1 MRHADDENVHPRGR
15 AEAGST
21 RGAKTRAPGDAAR
34 DRRGMTTTRRAAT
47 LESAFG
53 EITNRYVRS
62 RGDGRAATESKAR
75 LVGRRAAALLVDPT
89 GLSETIAE
97 VEEWA
102 AALNDR
108 DVRDGPDHPE
118 RRTDAASASEDEDEV
133 VASEEASEDED
144 EDASE
149 DENASFS
156 SRAAELAKM
165 RQVLEISSRVREM
178 CDARTAELEATRAE
192 LREAER
198 NFTDAEASRVA
209 TEERLASVE
218 RDFLASRL
226 ASDEETKALRA
237 ALADAE
243 TAAVVEASTFSSKEV
258 GLKDALREMTLE
270 RDRARAGLRDA
281 EMELQA
287 LVIEGEAGAGAAE
300 AAAAACDAAAAAE
313 AETSKLRDQLANAR
327 LELRLARAESRGR
340 ADENEVLADELAART
355 ARSADAEEAPRKN
368 TQSSQTEEEP
378 FVFRGDGSLDDDAT
392 EKDHDTSQKE
402 TSKASSSSLEEKSR
416 VERSER
422 AAFESKLA
430 ALAATVRDA
439 NAKVAAAESAAA
451 EASDELAARRLGDA
465 AAERQK
471 RSLERQI
478 DVLKARVGEL
488 EAELATAR
496 SEALEST
503 ASEVSEAVAALEAGH
518 VEALRAMEREVE
530 SARAEAAAAE
540 TAAAASASAAE
551 NSALS
556 ADAAFEEARRARM
569 DFVDARDEAE
579 RLECLLEEEKRA
591 KARAETRDAEAKKPV
606 TLHVTVVDDTAVCLT
621 TVVQGVYDESDL
633 EKARREA
640 SERATESTTALMES
654 ALESAVHIAREE
666 AAAERDKALAD
677 SAKTHVAALEAAVV
691 SARAEATASARA
703 ATRAALEDAEAAMR
717 EEIRISQTEYSDEA
731 RVSRE
736 RAEATEAALATATRE
751 FETALAA
758 SANEHEREVER
769 LRESLRRAVEER
781 RSISERAEETET
793 ALARCR
799 SELADAKA
807 NAIEFETKLA
817 EANAAR
823 DAARDDAAAKDA
835 ELAEYAARAML
846 HRDFSVSPSPI
857 RAVDVSPFERKD
869 ASEGASFRASR
880 RVTERRDS
888 VSASAATP
896 MSSAD
901 EAKRSEDDARALDQ
915 ALVIEELKATLAEAY
930 ERERALESALAEAK
944 ATDASRAGTQNN
956 DADADADA
964 DVSFSVKPEKPEKLW
979 AFREKP
985 EKPEEARPSSETSSP
1000 QVREKLRRSVAELDR
1015 LRARIADLTHE
1026 ASYEQTVS
1034 AASPSRSAGEDSF
1047 ARALGGAGRMER
1059 SVDISQDVSAYHDAP
1074 TPESV
1079 RMEERKMLRLI
1090 THTGA
1095 GPFAASE
1102 PRLRFDGF
1110 SPTFGAATATPYER
1124 TDSAEVS
1131 LDVSSASTPPDYDAR
1146 RFASLLKRGEEEVR
1160 KLKAR
1165 VAAFERAGTEE

>member
-133 VASEEASEDED
+133 VASEDEDED
-144 EDASE
+144 ASEDASE

-165 RQVLEISSRVREM
+165 RQVLEISSRVRDM

-198 NFTDAEASRVA
+198 NFTHAEASRVA
-209 TEERLASVE
+209 TAERLASVE

-313 AETSKLRDQLANAR
+313 AETSKLRDQLATAR

-355 ARSADAEEAPRKN
+355 ARSSADKKEALRKN
-368 TQSSQTEEEP
+368 AQSSQTEEEP

-392 EKDHDTSQKE
+392 EKEHDISKKE
-402 TSKASSSSLEEKSR
+402 TSKASSSSLEEKAR

-422 AAFESKLA
+422 FAFESKLA

-471 RSLERQI
+471 RSLEKQI

-503 ASEVSEAVAALEAGH
+503 ASEVSDAVAALEAGH

-551 NSALS
+551 KSALS

-591 KARAETRDAEAKKPV
+591 KARAETRDAEENKPV

-666 AAAERDKALAD
+666 AFAEQNKALAD
-677 SAKTHVAALEAAVV
+677 LAKTHVAALEAAVV

-717 EEIRISQTEYSDEA
+717 EETRKARDEA

-781 RSISERAEETET
+781 RSVSERAEETET

-807 NAIEFETKLA
+807 NATESQTKLA

-857 RAVDVSPFERKD
+857 RAVDDVSTPYEQTVFERKD
-869 ASEGASFRASR
+869 ASEGASFRAPR
-880 RVTERRDS
+880 RGTERRDS

-896 MSSAD
+896 TSSAD

-944 ATDASRAGTQNN
+944 ATDASRAETQKKN
-956 DADADADA
+956 ADADADA
-964 DVSFSVKPEKPEKLW
+964 DVSFSV
-979 AFREKP
+979 KP

-1059 SVDISQDVSAYHDAP
+1059 SVDVSQDVSAYHDAP

-1124 TDSAEVS
+1124 TGSAEVS

>member
-1 MRHADDENVHPRGR
+1 
-15 AEAGST
+15 
-21 RGAKTRAPGDAAR
+21 
-34 DRRGMTTTRRAAT
+34 
-47 LESAFG
+47 
-53 EITNRYVRS
+53 
-62 RGDGRAATESKAR
+62 
-75 LVGRRAAALLVDPT
+75 
-89 GLSETIAE
+89 
-97 VEEWA
+97 
-102 AALNDR
+102 
-108 DVRDGPDHPE
+108 
-118 RRTDAASASEDEDEV
+118 
-133 VASEEASEDED
+133 
-144 EDASE
+144 
-149 DENASFS
+149 
-156 SRAAELAKM
+156 
-165 RQVLEISSRVREM
+165 
-178 CDARTAELEATRAE
+178 
-192 LREAER
+192 
-198 NFTDAEASRVA
+198 
-209 TEERLASVE
+209 
-218 RDFLASRL
+218 
-226 ASDEETKALRA
+226 
-237 ALADAE
+237 
-243 TAAVVEASTFSSKEV
+243 
-258 GLKDALREMTLE
+258 
-270 RDRARAGLRDA
+270 
-281 EMELQA
+281 
-287 LVIEGEAGAGAAE
+287 
-300 AAAAACDAAAAAE
+300 
-313 AETSKLRDQLANAR
+313 
-327 LELRLARAESRGR
+327 
-340 ADENEVLADELAART
+340 
-355 ARSADAEEAPRKN
+355 
-368 TQSSQTEEEP
+368 
-378 FVFRGDGSLDDDAT
+378 
-392 EKDHDTSQKE
+392 
-402 TSKASSSSLEEKSR
+402 
-416 VERSER
+416 
-422 AAFESKLA
+422 
-430 ALAATVRDA
+430 
-439 NAKVAAAESAAA
+439 
-451 EASDELAARRLGDA
+451 
-465 AAERQK
+465 
-471 RSLERQI
+471 
-478 DVLKARVGEL
+478 
-488 EAELATAR
+488 
-496 SEALEST
+496 
-503 ASEVSEAVAALEAGH
+503 
-518 VEALRAMEREVE
+518 
-530 SARAEAAAAE
+530 
-540 TAAAASASAAE
+540 
-551 NSALS
+551 
-556 ADAAFEEARRARM
+556 M

-591 KARAETRDAEAKKPV
+591 KARAETRDAEENKPV

-621 TVVQGVYDESDL
+621 TVVQGVYDDSDL

-666 AAAERDKALAD
+666 AAAEQNKALAD
-677 SAKTHVAALEAAVV
+677 LAKTHVAALEAAVV

-717 EEIRISQTEYSDEA
+717 EEMRISQTEYSDEA

-781 RSISERAEETET
+781 RSVSERCEATEA

-807 NAIEFETKLA
+807 NATESQTKLA

-857 RAVDVSPFERKD
+857 RAVDDVSTPYEQTVFERKH
-869 ASEGASFRASR
+869 ASEGASFRGNSR

-896 MSSAD
+896 TSSAD

-944 ATDASRAGTQNN
+944 ATDASQAETQNN

-964 DVSFSVKPEKPEKLW
+964 DVSFSVKP
-979 AFREKP
+979 EKP

-1034 AASPSRSAGEDSF
+1034 ASSPSRSVGEDSF

-1059 SVDISQDVSAYHDAP
+1059 SVDVSQDVSAYHDAP

-1110 SPTFGAATATPYER
+1110 SPTFGAATATPYEQ
-1124 TDSAEVS
+1124 TGSAEVS

>member
-1 MRHADDENVHPRGR
+1 
-15 AEAGST
+15 
-21 RGAKTRAPGDAAR
+21 
-34 DRRGMTTTRRAAT
+34 
-47 LESAFG
+47 
-53 EITNRYVRS
+53 
-62 RGDGRAATESKAR
+62 
-75 LVGRRAAALLVDPT
+75 
-89 GLSETIAE
+89 
-97 VEEWA
+97 
-102 AALNDR
+102 
-108 DVRDGPDHPE
+108 
-118 RRTDAASASEDEDEV
+118 
-133 VASEEASEDED
+133 
-144 EDASE
+144 
-149 DENASFS
+149 
-156 SRAAELAKM
+156 
-165 RQVLEISSRVREM
+165 
-178 CDARTAELEATRAE
+178 
-192 LREAER
+192 
-198 NFTDAEASRVA
+198 
-209 TEERLASVE
+209 
-218 RDFLASRL
+218 
-226 ASDEETKALRA
+226 
-237 ALADAE
+237 
-243 TAAVVEASTFSSKEV
+243 
-258 GLKDALREMTLE
+258 
-270 RDRARAGLRDA
+270 
-281 EMELQA
+281 
-287 LVIEGEAGAGAAE
+287 
-300 AAAAACDAAAAAE
+300 
-313 AETSKLRDQLANAR
+313 
-327 LELRLARAESRGR
+327 
-340 ADENEVLADELAART
+340 
-355 ARSADAEEAPRKN
+355 
-368 TQSSQTEEEP
+368 
-378 FVFRGDGSLDDDAT
+378 
-392 EKDHDTSQKE
+392 
-402 TSKASSSSLEEKSR
+402 
-416 VERSER
+416 
-422 AAFESKLA
+422 
-430 ALAATVRDA
+430 
-439 NAKVAAAESAAA
+439 
-451 EASDELAARRLGDA
+451 
-465 AAERQK
+465 
-471 RSLERQI
+471 
-478 DVLKARVGEL
+478 
-488 EAELATAR
+488 
-496 SEALEST
+496 
-503 ASEVSEAVAALEAGH
+503 
-518 VEALRAMEREVE
+518 
-530 SARAEAAAAE
+530 
-540 TAAAASASAAE
+540 
-551 NSALS
+551 
-556 ADAAFEEARRARM
+556 
-569 DFVDARDEAE
+569 VDARDEAE

-591 KARAETRDAEAKKPV
+591 KARLEAKLDAEEKKPV

-666 AAAERDKALAD
+666 AAAEQNKALAD
-677 SAKTHVAALEAAVV
+677 LAKTHVAALEAAVV

-717 EEIRISQTEYSDEA
+717 EETRKARDEA
-731 RVSRE
+731 RASCE

-758 SANEHEREVER
+758 SADEHEREVER

-781 RSISERAEETET
+781 RSLRERFEATET

-807 NAIEFETKLA
+807 NATESQTKLA

-857 RAVDVSPFERKD
+857 RAVDDVSSPYEQTVFERKH
-869 ASEGASFRASR
+869 ASEGASFRGNSR

-896 MSSAD
+896 TSSAD

-944 ATDASRAGTQNN
+944 ATDASQAETQNN

-964 DVSFSVKPEKPEKLW
+964 DVSFSVKP
-979 AFREKP
+979 EKP

-1034 AASPSRSAGEDSF
+1034 ASSPSRSAGEDSF

-1059 SVDISQDVSAYHDAP
+1059 SVDVSQDVSAYHDAP

-1124 TDSAEVS
+1124 TGSLEVS

-1165 VAAFERAGTEE
+1165 VAAFECEGTEE

>member
-1 MRHADDENVHPRGR
+1 
-15 AEAGST
+15 
-21 RGAKTRAPGDAAR
+21 
-34 DRRGMTTTRRAAT
+34 
-47 LESAFG
+47 
-53 EITNRYVRS
+53 
-62 RGDGRAATESKAR
+62 
-75 LVGRRAAALLVDPT
+75 
-89 GLSETIAE
+89 
-97 VEEWA
+97 
-102 AALNDR
+102 
-108 DVRDGPDHPE
+108 
-118 RRTDAASASEDEDEV
+118 
-133 VASEEASEDED
+133 
-144 EDASE
+144 
-149 DENASFS
+149 
-156 SRAAELAKM
+156 
-165 RQVLEISSRVREM
+165 
-178 CDARTAELEATRAE
+178 
-192 LREAER
+192 
-198 NFTDAEASRVA
+198 
-209 TEERLASVE
+209 
-218 RDFLASRL
+218 
-226 ASDEETKALRA
+226 
-237 ALADAE
+237 
-243 TAAVVEASTFSSKEV
+243 
-258 GLKDALREMTLE
+258 
-270 RDRARAGLRDA
+270 
-281 EMELQA
+281 
-287 LVIEGEAGAGAAE
+287 
-300 AAAAACDAAAAAE
+300 
-313 AETSKLRDQLANAR
+313 
-327 LELRLARAESRGR
+327 
-340 ADENEVLADELAART
+340 
-355 ARSADAEEAPRKN
+355 
-368 TQSSQTEEEP
+368 
-378 FVFRGDGSLDDDAT
+378 
-392 EKDHDTSQKE
+392 
-402 TSKASSSSLEEKSR
+402 
-416 VERSER
+416 
-422 AAFESKLA
+422 
-430 ALAATVRDA
+430 
-439 NAKVAAAESAAA
+439 
-451 EASDELAARRLGDA
+451 
-465 AAERQK
+465 
-471 RSLERQI
+471 
-478 DVLKARVGEL
+478 
-488 EAELATAR
+488 
-496 SEALEST
+496 
-503 ASEVSEAVAALEAGH
+503 
-518 VEALRAMEREVE
+518 
-530 SARAEAAAAE
+530 
-540 TAAAASASAAE
+540 
-551 NSALS
+551 
-556 ADAAFEEARRARM
+556 
-569 DFVDARDEAE
+569 
-579 RLECLLEEEKRA
+579 
-591 KARAETRDAEAKKPV
+591 
-606 TLHVTVVDDTAVCLT
+606 
-621 TVVQGVYDESDL
+621 
-633 EKARREA
+633 
-640 SERATESTTALMES
+640 MES

-717 EEIRISQTEYSDEA
+717 EEMRISQTEYSDEA

-781 RSISERAEETET
+781 RSVSERLKDTET

-857 RAVDVSPFERKD
+857 RAVYDVSSPYEQTVFERKH
-869 ASEGASFRASR
+869 ASEGASFRGNSR
-880 RVTERRDS
+880 RGTERRDS

-896 MSSAD
+896 TSSAD

-915 ALVIEELKATLAEAY
+915 NLVIEELKATLAEAY

-944 ATDASRAGTQNN
+944 ATDASREGTQKKN
-956 DADADADA
+956 ADA

-985 EKPEEARPSSETSSP
+985 EMPEEARSSSETSSP

-1110 SPTFGAATATPYER
+1110 SPTFGAATATPYEQ
-1124 TDSAEVS
+1124 TGSAEVS

>member
-1 MRHADDENVHPRGR
+1 
-15 AEAGST
+15 
-21 RGAKTRAPGDAAR
+21 
-34 DRRGMTTTRRAAT
+34 
-47 LESAFG
+47 
-53 EITNRYVRS
+53 
-62 RGDGRAATESKAR
+62 
-75 LVGRRAAALLVDPT
+75 
-89 GLSETIAE
+89 
-97 VEEWA
+97 
-102 AALNDR
+102 
-108 DVRDGPDHPE
+108 
-118 RRTDAASASEDEDEV
+118 
-133 VASEEASEDED
+133 
-144 EDASE
+144 
-149 DENASFS
+149 
-156 SRAAELAKM
+156 
-165 RQVLEISSRVREM
+165 
-178 CDARTAELEATRAE
+178 
-192 LREAER
+192 
-198 NFTDAEASRVA
+198 
-209 TEERLASVE
+209 
-218 RDFLASRL
+218 
-226 ASDEETKALRA
+226 
-237 ALADAE
+237 
-243 TAAVVEASTFSSKEV
+243 
-258 GLKDALREMTLE
+258 
-270 RDRARAGLRDA
+270 
-281 EMELQA
+281 
-287 LVIEGEAGAGAAE
+287 
-300 AAAAACDAAAAAE
+300 
-313 AETSKLRDQLANAR
+313 
-327 LELRLARAESRGR
+327 
-340 ADENEVLADELAART
+340 
-355 ARSADAEEAPRKN
+355 
-368 TQSSQTEEEP
+368 
-378 FVFRGDGSLDDDAT
+378 
-392 EKDHDTSQKE
+392 
-402 TSKASSSSLEEKSR
+402 
-416 VERSER
+416 
-422 AAFESKLA
+422 
-430 ALAATVRDA
+430 
-439 NAKVAAAESAAA
+439 
-451 EASDELAARRLGDA
+451 
-465 AAERQK
+465 
-471 RSLERQI
+471 
-478 DVLKARVGEL
+478 
-488 EAELATAR
+488 
-496 SEALEST
+496 
-503 ASEVSEAVAALEAGH
+503 
-518 VEALRAMEREVE
+518 
-530 SARAEAAAAE
+530 
-540 TAAAASASAAE
+540 
-551 NSALS
+551 
-556 ADAAFEEARRARM
+556 M

-591 KARAETRDAEAKKPV
+591 KARAETRDAEEKKPV
-606 TLHVTVVDDTAVCLT
+606 TLHVTVVDDTAVSLT
-621 TVVQGVYDESDL
+621 TVVRGYDESDL

-717 EEIRISQTEYSDEA
+717 EEMRISQTEYSDEA

-857 RAVDVSPFERKD
+857 RAVDDVSSPYEQTVFERKH
-869 ASEGASFRASR
+869 ASEGASFRGNSR

-896 MSSAD
+896 TSSAD

-944 ATDASRAGTQNN
+944 ATDASQAETQKKN
-956 DADADADA
+956 ADADADA
-964 DVSFSVKPEKPEKLW
+964 DVSFSV
-979 AFREKP
+979 KP

-1034 AASPSRSAGEDSF
+1034 ASSPSRSVGEDSF

-1059 SVDISQDVSAYHDAP
+1059 SVDVSQDVSAYHDAP

-1110 SPTFGAATATPYER
+1110 SPTFGAATATPYEQ
-1124 TDSAEVS
+1124 TGSAEVS

>member
-34 DRRGMTTTRRAAT
+34 DRRRMTTTRRAAT

-75 LVGRRAAALLVDPT
+75 LVGRRAATLLVDPT

-102 AALNDR
+102 AALNDC

-118 RRTDAASASEDEDEV
+118 RRTDAASASEDEDEG
-133 VASEEASEDED
+133 VASEDASEDED

-165 RQVLEISSRVREM
+165 RQVLEISSRVRDM

-192 LREAER
+192 LSEAER
-198 NFTDAEASRVA
+198 NFTNAEASRVA
-209 TEERLASVE
+209 TAERLASVE
-218 RDFLASRL
+218 RDFLAFRL

-313 AETSKLRDQLANAR
+313 VEASKLRDQLANAR

-355 ARSADAEEAPRKN
+355 ARSSADAEEAPRKN
-368 TQSSQTEEEP
+368 AQSSQTEEEP
-378 FVFRGDGSLDDDAT
+378 FSFRGDGSLDDDAT
-392 EKDHDTSQKE
+392 EKEHNTSKKE
-402 TSKASSSSLEEKSR
+402 TSEASSSSLEEKSR

-503 ASEVSEAVAALEAGH
+503 ASEVSDAVAALEAGH

-551 NSALS
+551 KSALS

-591 KARAETRDAEAKKPV
+591 KASAETRDAEETKPV

-666 AAAERDKALAD
+666 AAAEQNKALAD

-691 SARAEATASARA
+691 AARAEATASARA

-717 EEIRISQTEYSDEA
+717 EEVRISQTEYSDEA
-731 RVSRE
+731 RASRE

-769 LRESLRRAVEER
+769 LRESLRRADEER
-781 RSISERAEETET
+781 RSFRERSEETET
-793 ALARCR
+793 ALVRCR

-807 NAIEFETKLA
+807 DATESQTKLA

-869 ASEGASFRASR
+869 ASEGASFRGNAR
-880 RVTERRDS
+880 RGTERRDS

-896 MSSAD
+896 TSSAD

-944 ATDASRAGTQNN
+944 ATDASREGTQKKN
-956 DADADADA
+956 ADA

-985 EKPEEARPSSETSSP
+985 EMPEEARSSSETSSP

-1110 SPTFGAATATPYER
+1110 SPTFGAATATPYEQ
-1124 TDSAEVS
+1124 TGSAEVS

>member
-75 LVGRRAAALLVDPT
+75 LVGRRAATLLVDPT

-118 RRTDAASASEDEDEV
+118 RRTDAASASEDEDEGV
-133 VASEEASEDED
+133 ASEDED

-165 RQVLEISSRVREM
+165 RQVLEISSRVRDM

-192 LREAER
+192 LSEAER

-209 TEERLASVE
+209 TAESLALLE
-218 RDFLASRL
+218 RDFLAFRL

-243 TAAVVEASTFSSKEV
+243 TAAVVEASTFSSKE
-258 GLKDALREMTLE
+258 GTLKDALREMTLE

-355 ARSADAEEAPRKN
+355 ARSSADAEEAPRKN
-368 TQSSQTEEEP
+368 AQSSQTEEEP

-392 EKDHDTSQKE
+392 EKEHDTSQKE
-402 TSKASSSSLEEKSR
+402 TSEASSSSLEEKSR

-471 RSLERQI
+471 RSLEKQI

-503 ASEVSEAVAALEAGH
+503 ASEVSDAVAALEAGH
-518 VEALRAMEREVE
+518 VLALRAMEREVE

-551 NSALS
+551 KSALS

-591 KARAETRDAEAKKPV
+591 KARAETRDAEENKPV

-621 TVVQGVYDESDL
+621 TVVQGVYDDSDL

-666 AAAERDKALAD
+666 AAAEQNKALAD
-677 SAKTHVAALEAAVV
+677 LAKTHVAALEAAAV

-717 EEIRISQTEYSDEA
+717 EEMRISQTEYSDEA

-781 RSISERAEETET
+781 RSVSERCEATEA

-807 NAIEFETKLA
+807 AATESQTKLA

-857 RAVDVSPFERKD
+857 RAVDDVSTPYEQTVFERKH
-869 ASEGASFRASR
+869 ASEGASFRGNSR

-896 MSSAD
+896 TSSAD

-944 ATDASRAGTQNN
+944 ATDASQAETQNN

-964 DVSFSVKPEKPEKLW
+964 DVSFSVKP
-979 AFREKP
+979 EKP

-1059 SVDISQDVSAYHDAP
+1059 SVDVSQDVSAYHDAP

-1110 SPTFGAATATPYER
+1110 SPTFGAATATPYEQ
-1124 TDSAEVS
+1124 TGSAEVS

-1146 RFASLLKRGEEEVR
+1146 RFASLLKRGEEEVW